1 MFEIMF
7 CRMVRKSEPIISY
20 RTKMTYL
27 EIIMEA
33 SKVDVL
39 RTHPVLDSSKIM
51 SKFMTLKLVKTF
63 GIYMNA
69 FLAYK
74 TWDNVLQQSCFTSAL
89 NGKKVEKQYLK
100 CNEEMPSKNEQKGVS
115 TRYMKLHVQRFD
127 FFYVIL
133 VGRKKLHSFLFT
145 EKMGRIMSIQYRN
158 RSN

>member
-1 MFEIMF
+1 
-7 CRMVRKSEPIISY
+7 
-20 RTKMTYL
+20 MTYL

-127 FFYVIL
+127 FFLCHPSWTQKVALVPLHRKNGEDYVNTIQ
-133 VGRKKLHSFLFT
+133 KSFKLKT
-145 EKMGRIMSIQYRN
+145 IV
-158 RSN
+158 